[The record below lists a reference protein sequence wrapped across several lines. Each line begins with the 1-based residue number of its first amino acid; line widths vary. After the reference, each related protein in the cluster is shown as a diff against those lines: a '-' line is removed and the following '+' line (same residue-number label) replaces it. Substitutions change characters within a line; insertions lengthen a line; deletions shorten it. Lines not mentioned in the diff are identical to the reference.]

1 MQSDIR
7 FSIYEHNLVI
17 KENQLISRK
26 FIVIRDKKKHIVAWT
41 EFHQYI
47 RSGRNRLARSI
58 SDDGN
63 MRFYS
68 VCMLLNYAF
77 FDKYSIHRL
86 SDLNVEIVRDFLN
99 DYGMGEL
106 PGDEKGRTEA
116 TVHTCIRHIMD
127 FLESLIEK
135 KGSSCKLK
143 RSDLYKESKVYNM
156 RRRKM
161 ETRKVPVFDVRYIS
175 APREIFRDM
184 PESVFSILMGV
195 IIQKHKDIL
204 MLAALGAFAG
214 MRPSECCNVRRNDS
228 VLGSGIRFVIV
239 DGEIE
244 DIIIDLRK
252 ELNLRSD
259 LKKVGAIKKERT
271 QRVYPAFLKAF
282 YECYQIYME
291 YMDGRKYEADY
302 GALTVNKQGKALT
315 YDNYYKK
322 FQLVIHDVI
331 PKLLK
336 SDDPE
341 AVNYGYLLQ
350 EKNIGPHIF
359 RHWFSVKLTLFGED
373 VAGLMYWRGDKSP
386 ESALTYLQNKGDLE
400 KQYKKVNSEIFDYSM
415 WKAGKLHKQ

>member
-1 MQSDIR
+1 MQSNIR
-7 FSIYEHNLVI
+7 FSVYEHNLVI

-26 FIVIRDKKKHIVAWT
+26 FIVIRDNKKHIVAWT
-41 EFHQYI
+41 DFHQHI

-86 SDLNVEIVRDFLN
+86 IDLNVQIVRDFLN
-99 DYGMGEL
+99 DYGMGNL
-106 PGDEKGRTEA
+106 PGDVKGRTEA

-135 KGSSCKLK
+135 KGTECTLK

-228 VLGSGIRFVIV
+228 VLGAGIRFVII

-291 YMDGRKYEADY
+291 YMDGKKYEADY

-322 FQLVIHDVI
+322 FQLVIRDVI
-331 PKLLK
+331 PELLK

-350 EKNIGPHIF
+350 ENNIGPHIF

-373 VAGLMYWRGDKSP
+373 VSGLMYWRGDKSP

-400 KQYKKVNSEIFDYSM
+400 KQYKKVNNEIFDYSM
-415 WKAGKLHKQ
+415 WKAGKIRKP